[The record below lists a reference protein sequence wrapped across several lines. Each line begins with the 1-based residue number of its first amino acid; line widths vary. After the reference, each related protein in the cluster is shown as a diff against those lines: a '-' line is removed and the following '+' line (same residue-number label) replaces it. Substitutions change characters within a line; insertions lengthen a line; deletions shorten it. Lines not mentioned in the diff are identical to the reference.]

1 MPTMG
6 NPNKAKGTRAE
17 SKVVKYLTNNG
28 IKARRQALAGSD
40 DQGDILVETTEGDY
54 IVEVKT
60 GKQTAAPNR
69 TQIMEWC
76 RQARVE
82 AENVG
87 GLPVLI
93 VVRYNR
99 SIEDADVYVPLVDA
113 FRTHFYLEDW
123 AKLIR

>member
-1 MPTMG
+1 MG